1 MHSKIRADFNL
12 QFCFLVILSLIYL
25 ALFISLG
32 GLQGDPWWDEEFFW
46 KTSLT
51 FSERLFP
58 TFDQLRNY
66 EELNTPL
73 PFIIY
78 GLLEYLFHGGIFVGR
93 LLNFGLSFAIA
104 LWIGWPQRQHR
115 VRSLLSVVGLLLF
128 PYYLWL
134 SGLLYT
140 DLIAS
145 FFGLLGI
152 HFYRKQRHLI
162 SGLAF
167 ILAIAS
173 RQYMLAFPLG
183 VVAFEL
189 VSAYRNKT
197 RLQWQILAPVT
208 AAASILGWFI
218 LFQGFAPA
226 ASYAS
231 RLAPDV
237 QRTLWAITPGGGLY
251 FLSLVGLYF
260 VIPEFVLFWR
270 GFCLKS
276 LLQHRERYREYL
288 AIAAGLLILFVVFP
302 PSLEASGNLIKVA
315 GLLPTYALK
324 IALFYSLA
332 LLACLRFARPGLV
345 FWILGFH
352 CLIMMKA
359 YQWDRYALPLLIV
372 FWYLKSV
379 NQLGFPWTEKNVED
393 TAPDQG
399 KIA

>member
-1 MHSKIRADFNL
+1 MRSNIRSGFNF

-25 ALFISLG
+25 ALFINLE
-32 GLQGDPWWDEEFFW
+32 GLQGEPWWDEEFFW

-51 FSERLFP
+51 FSERLLP
-58 TFDQLRNY
+58 TLDQLRNY
-66 EELNTPL
+66 QELNTPL
-73 PFIIY
+73 PFILY

-128 PYYLWL
+128 PYYMWL

-183 VVAFEL
+183 VAAFEL
-189 VSAYRNKT
+189 VSAYRHKT
-197 RLQWQILAPVT
+197 RLHWQMFVPVV

-237 QRTLWAITPGGGLY
+237 QRSLWAITPGGGLY

-260 VIPEFVLFWR
+260 VIPELVLFWR
-270 GFCLKS
+270 GFSLKS

-288 AIAAGLLILFVVFP
+288 GIAVALLILFLVFP

-315 GLLPTYALK
+315 ELMPAYALK
-324 IALFYSLA
+324 IFVFYGLA
-332 LLACLRFARPGLV
+332 LLTCLRFARPGLA
-345 FWILGFH
+345 FWLIGFC

-379 NQLGFPWTEKNVED
+379 NKLEMPWRETDILPSPLLGLHL
-393 TAPDQG
+393 
-399 KIA
+399 